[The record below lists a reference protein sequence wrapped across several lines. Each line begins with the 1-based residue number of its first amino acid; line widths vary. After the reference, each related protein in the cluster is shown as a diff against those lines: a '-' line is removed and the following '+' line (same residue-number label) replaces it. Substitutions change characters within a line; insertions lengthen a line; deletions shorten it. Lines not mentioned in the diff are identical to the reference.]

1 MSKTSNEFVL
11 HLNLYEK
18 DYHYESQR
26 KNEFISIIA
35 ESYYK
40 LIKKKLKFAYIDQ
53 DNLRQFVTT
62 KGQKYFDTSYTL
74 MDQDYYYID
83 DIIKK
88 NIERETKGKDN
99 DEKDK
104 KDNKNDVE
112 DDKNKNKTKKKLGE
126 IIMNEEEKENY
137 DINLYTDQNPF
148 KKVLIRGVTAYGVGN
163 TAMIGSLATCI
174 MLDTVSV
181 TSALTFY
188 GGAVLSVVGF
198 YVTLPS
204 LLGFGIYKLYQMNK
218 DKRRK
223 EFFDCFKLDKMK
235 VEREVQIYVVDKIDK
250 YFSRYISEKDDD
262 INQLIEECK
271 KNINSILD
279 IYINKDDQILNGL
292 LIKPNKKLIQKLN
305 NDSSIILLNI
315 IKIRTELLNKILSL
329 DEQNVNNIFKEGI
342 SLFKEFIK
350 NFGPQRIDPIF
361 EKQIDDIYIK
371 RIIFTM
377 EKLLNNNMQTP
388 FKKFDSKHFEKS
400 FELYLCKKYEEKKK
414 LDDITESNFI
424 SDCNKFLI
432 NPVSGMYKNYG
443 VLSLYF
449 KFTIIIEEIGIKR
462 KEINYNKSI
471 QKILK
476 LLNKNNVL
484 KKNDETEN
492 YNPPKPVMD
501 LSSQTKSG
509 NEEIK
514 TKHDAKFYKPTS
526 NV

>member
-11 HLNLYEK
+11 HLNFYEK

-26 KNEFISIIA
+26 KNEFISTIA

-40 LIKKKLKFAYIDQ
+40 LINKKLKFAYIDQ

-74 MDQDYYYID
+74 MDQDYIYIE

-88 NIERETKGKDN
+88 NKDKEDNEN
-99 DEKDK
+99 DE
-104 KDNKNDVE
+104 E
-112 DDKNKNKTKKKLGE
+112 DKNKKKMKKKLGE
-126 IIMNEEEKENY
+126 NIMNEEEKENY
-137 DINLYTDQNPF
+137 DLNLYTDKNPF
-148 KKVLIRGVTAYGVGN
+148 KKALIGGATAYGIGN
-163 TAMIGSLATCI
+163 TAMIGSFAAYI
-174 MLDTVSV
+174 MFDTV
-181 TSALTFY
+181 TLTTALTYY
-188 GGAVLSVVGF
+188 GGALLSVVGY
-198 YVTLPS
+198 YVALPS
-204 LLGFGIYKLYQMNK
+204 LFGFGFYKLYQMNK

-223 EFFDCFKLDKMK
+223 EFFDCFKLEKMK

-250 YFSRYISEKDDD
+250 YFNRYISEKDDE
-262 INQLIEECK
+262 INQLFEECK

-279 IYINKDDQILNGL
+279 IYIDKDDQILNEL
-292 LIKPNKKLIQKLN
+292 LLKMPYKKLIQKLN
-305 NDSSIILLNI
+305 DDSSIILLNI
-315 IKIRTELLNKILSL
+315 SKIRTELLNKILSL
-329 DEQNVNNIFKEGI
+329 NDQNINNIFKEGI

-350 NFGPQRIDPIF
+350 NFGPQRIDPKS

-371 RIIFTM
+371 RIILTM
-377 EKLLNNNMQTP
+377 EKLLNNKMQTP
-388 FKKFDSKHFEKS
+388 LDKFDSQHFLKS
-400 FELYLCKKYEEKKK
+400 FELYLSKKYEEKKK
-414 LDDITESNFI
+414 LDDITEKNFI
-424 SDCNKFLI
+424 SNCNDFLI

-449 KFTIIIEEIGIKR
+449 KFTIIIQEIGIKK

-471 QKILK
+471 QKILN
-476 LLNKNNVL
+476 LLNKNNDL

-492 YNPPKPVMD
+492 YNPPLPVEVY

-514 TKHDAKFYKPTS
+514 TKNDDFFYKPTS
-526 NV
+526 NI